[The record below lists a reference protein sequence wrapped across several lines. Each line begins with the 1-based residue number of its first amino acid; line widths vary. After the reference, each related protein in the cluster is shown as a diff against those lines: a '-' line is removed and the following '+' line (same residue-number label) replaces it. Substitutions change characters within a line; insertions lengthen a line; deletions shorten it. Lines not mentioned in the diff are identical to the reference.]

1 MQDWE
6 ARETEAEEISPAEGD
21 ITPMEEENAA
31 AEEEISPEQDRQ
43 NDGEDQVSPVF
54 DWVSAIVTAVMAVV
68 LIFTFFVQLISVE
81 GASMQPT
88 LYDGDRLLV
97 LNRMFC
103 DFEAGDVVI
112 VQQYN
117 AALNERIVK
126 RIIATGGQTVD
137 IDFDTGVVY
146 VDGEALDEPY
156 VGEPTYTPEGVEFPL
171 TLGENEVFVMGDNR
185 NHSTDSRSSM
195 LGPLDERYIL
205 GEAVLLLFPGRT
217 ASYLGEKDGTGPRD
231 YSRIGLID

>member
-1 MQDWE
+1 MADWE
-6 ARETEAEEISPAEGD
+6 ARERAEEEGPSPQGETTSPAAEEHSPAE
-21 ITPMEEENAA
+21 A
-31 AEEEISPEQDRQ
+31 AEEAPKTEKQ
-43 NDGEDQVSPVF
+43 EDQVSPVF

-68 LIFTFFVQLISVE
+68 LVFTFFVQLISVD

-88 LYDGDRLLV
+88 LYHGDRLLV
-97 LNRMFC
+97 LNRTFC

-117 AALNERIVK
+117 APLDERIVK

-137 IDFDTGVVY
+137 IDFDAGVLY
-146 VDGEALDEPY
+146 VDGQALEEPY
-156 VGEPTYTPEGVEFPL
+156 TGEPTYTPEGVEFPL
-171 TLGENEVFVMGDNR
+171 TLGEDEVFVMGDNR

-205 GEAVLLLFPGRT
+205 GKAFLLVFPGRT

-231 YSRIGLID
+231 FSRIGLID